1 MTDAT
6 GLQPVH
12 ADDVLVT
19 LRDALRAFAAE
30 RDWDQFHTPRNLAV
44 ALSVEA
50 GELLEQFQWMDE
62 AASAQLPAD
71 KRQRIGE
78 ELADVLLYVVRL
90 ADQLDLDLAAVARR
104 KLQINAQKYPADKVR
119 GSSRKYDEY

>member
-1 MTDAT
+1 MTDT
-6 GLQPVH
+6 LIS
-12 ADDVLVT
+12 
-19 LRDALRAFAAE
+19 LRDALRDFAAE

-119 GSSRKYDEY
+119 GSSRKYTEY

>member
-1 MTDAT
+1 MTDARDP
-6 GLQPVH
+6 QAIH
-12 ADDVLVT
+12 ADMLVT

-71 KRQRIGE
+71 KRLRIGE
-78 ELADVLLYVVRL
+78 EMADVLLYLVRL
-90 ADQLDLDLAAVARR
+90 ADRLDVDLAAAAQR
-104 KLQINAQKYPADKVR
+104 KLQLNAQKYPAEKVR